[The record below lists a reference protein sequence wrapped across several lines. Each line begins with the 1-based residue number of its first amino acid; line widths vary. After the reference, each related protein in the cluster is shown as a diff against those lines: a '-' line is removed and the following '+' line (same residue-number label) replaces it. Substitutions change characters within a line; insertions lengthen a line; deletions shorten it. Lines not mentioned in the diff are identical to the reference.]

1 MPPRTR
7 LPNKYEKYFEAK
19 PTEWHR
25 NIIGEYHVSAIGV
38 NHRELEQNEHSGP
51 NLRDTFYEYANPL
64 PNSATTRGNFKMGNI
79 MHKYV
84 QKGAKANRPCI
95 VEFPLAKTF
104 TSGNQTIKVFGS
116 IDLIEFDKEPDKD
129 GIATITLVDL
139 KSASDY
145 TYPFGPEKLN
155 PTHQDQ
161 VMIYAYW
168 LQNWILNPKVMK
180 ISKIRI
186 VYMNKHE
193 AYCGEIDIPYDNDKM
208 IGYWVDF
215 ISRCF
220 ELDTKLRRF
229 TKIYVKY
236 MEIMGKSG
244 FHNVQDL
251 KIKMNACLPRKEPH
265 HWSKFSKYRFRSRDN
280 VIFDEDVRTH
290 SIEEI
295 EGFYTKET
303 GKKPYYRG
311 KHTKAFESYA
321 YGFKI
326 SGDEL

>member
-1 MPPRTR
+1 
-7 LPNKYEKYFEAK
+7 
-19 PTEWHR
+19 
-25 NIIGEYHVSAIGV
+25 
-38 NHRELEQNEHSGP
+38 
-51 NLRDTFYEYANPL
+51 
-64 PNSATTRGNFKMGNI
+64 
-79 MHKYV
+79 
-84 QKGAKANRPCI
+84 
-95 VEFPLAKTF
+95 
-104 TSGNQTIKVFGS
+104 
-116 IDLIEFDKEPDKD
+116 
-129 GIATITLVDL
+129 
-139 KSASDY
+139 
-145 TYPFGPEKLN
+145 
-155 PTHQDQ
+155 
-161 VMIYAYW
+161 
-168 LQNWILNPKVMK
+168 
-180 ISKIRI
+180 
-186 VYMNKHE
+186 
-193 AYCGEIDIPYDNDKM
+193 
-208 IGYWVDF
+208 
-215 ISRCF
+215 
-220 ELDTKLRRF
+220 
-229 TKIYVKY
+229 VKY